1 MTQLT
6 PLSAPQ
12 ANNCHPFRLSN
23 LKLPTDLLMASSP
36 EPALNQ
42 GQFSRCSHSQA
53 NPASHV
59 LTFDP
64 AIFSSDTMIEEIY
77 FPKRSFKLSRKH
89 GLVYLHLFPL

>member
-12 ANNCHPFRLSN
+12 ASNCHTFGFSN
-23 LKLPTDLLMASSP
+23 LNQPTDLLMAGSP

-42 GQFSRCSHSQA
+42 HQFSPAVKAKQTQ
-53 NPASHV
+53 ASHV

-64 AIFSSDTMIEEIY
+64 AIFSYGTMKEEIC
-77 FPKRSFKLSRKH
+77 FPPKKVSN
-89 GLVYLHLFPL
+89 FPENTD